1 MGNKSIDCVYATG
14 TYCDSGGYLG
24 TWLRKSSRFHFL
36 FQVLTYKGFY
46 DTNLEWVGLEG
57 VQIVASMT
65 AGSGL
70 GRHKLT
76 SRFTS
81 VVRICAIEYVLN
93 CISDCSSTLFLYC
106 CCCSSV

>member
-1 MGNKSIDCVYATG
+1 MISAVMCVYFLFL
-14 TYCDSGGYLG
+14 S
-24 TWLRKSSRFHFL
+24 FQFL

-70 GRHKLT
+70 GRHKLS

-81 VVRICAIEYVLN
+81 VVRICAIEYV
-93 CISDCSSTLFLYC
+93 
-106 CCCSSV
+106 

>member
-1 MGNKSIDCVYATG
+1 MCAYFLFLS
-14 TYCDSGGYLG
+14 
-24 TWLRKSSRFHFL
+24 FQFL

-70 GRHKLT
+70 DVT
-76 SRFTS
+76 SYLAGSRLSYEF
-81 VVRICAIEYVLN
+81 VL
-93 CISDCSSTLFLYC
+93 SSMFELFFFVQNLKRC
-106 CCCSSV
+106 

>member
-1 MGNKSIDCVYATG
+1 MHDSKSRSSRLSRTAL
-14 TYCDSGGYLG
+14 CDSFV
-24 TWLRKSSRFHFL
+24 KSSGFHLKLYFFLYFKKNSL

-70 GRHKLT
+70 GRHKLS

-81 VVRICAIEYVLN
+81 VVRICAIEYVQLL
-93 CISDCSSTLFLYC
+93 LFLLFKRL
-106 CCCSSV
+106 

>member
-1 MGNKSIDCVYATG
+1 MMCVYIF
-14 TYCDSGGYLG
+14 YN
-24 TWLRKSSRFHFL
+24 FFL
-36 FQVLTYKGFY
+36 FFKAISIFVQVLTYKGFY

-70 GRHKLT
+70 GRHKLS

-81 VVRICAIEYVLN
+81 VVRICAIEYV
-93 CISDCSSTLFLYC
+93 
-106 CCCSSV
+106 